1 MHHVHRMNLLNSSND
16 LVKEPAGFMLGHS
29 PALNNVIKELPPTRI
44 FHNQIQL
51 ALRLDD
57 FKQLDHVRVSD
68 QFQKLHLSGDPLY
81 VSNLVDTILLKE
93 LDSYTLASQ
102 DVAPEL
108 NLPECSFTNGF
119 AQYVMA

>member
-1 MHHVHRMNLLNSSND
+1 MNLLNSSND

-29 PALNNVIKELPPTRI
+29 PALNNIIKELSPTCI
-44 FHNQIQL
+44 FHDQIQL
-51 ALRLDD
+51 ALRLND
-57 FKQLDHVRVSD
+57 FKQLDHVRVPD

-81 VSNLVDTILLKE
+81 VSNLIDAILLEE
-93 LDSYTLASQ
+93 LDSYTLTSE

-119 AQYVMA
+119 AQYVVA